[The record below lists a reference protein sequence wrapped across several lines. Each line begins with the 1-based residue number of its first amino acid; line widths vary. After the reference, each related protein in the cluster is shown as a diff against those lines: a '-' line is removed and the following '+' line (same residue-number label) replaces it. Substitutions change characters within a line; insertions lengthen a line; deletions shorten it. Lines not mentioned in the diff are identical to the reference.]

1 MEDDDVCEY
10 DSTWDTES
18 DGDDPAGESQSR
30 RSCQDKNRSGW
41 SLNVTAFALTRA
53 ALINCRVCCL
63 FRTQPGA
70 AVVVL
75 ARRLMVAV
83 RLCAAGLLTSLASRR
98 YGSCCISYRG

>member
-18 DGDDPAGESQSR
+18 DGDDPTEGSQSR

-41 SLNVTAFALTRA
+41 SLNVIAFAVTRT

-63 FRTQPGA
+63 FLHTAGA
-70 AVVVL
+70 LLSALSL
-75 ARRLMVAV
+75 AGRLTVAV
-83 RLCAAGLLTSLASRR
+83 LQPC
-98 YGSCCISYRG
+98 

>member
-41 SLNVTAFALTRA
+41 SLNVPAFLTTRTALVDCRMRCLLPHSQALLALT
-53 ALINCRVCCL
+53 
-63 FRTQPGA
+63 G
-70 AVVVL
+70 
-75 ARRLMVAV
+75 RLM
-83 RLCAAGLLTSLASRR
+83 LTSVLQA
-98 YGSCCISYRG
+98 C